1 MAFCVKRQDDF
12 TVHTQQQSRRIVGRI
27 SKRAEHG
34 CCWVGNW
41 IYAKK
46 RNVKFWR
53 FCCNFDHFSGEPT
66 AGMRRDCVATWPNVV
81 IVCNQSSTVILLFLI
96 KRRVASIEF
105 PSQIRLI
112 APLVCHAKPIYR
124 VYFWSERIFV
134 RVQAASPD
142 DNIERV
148 CLWAGEWVNPF
159 LLQFS
164 PYIILIREMRIIKM
178 SND

>member
-1 MAFCVKRQDDF
+1 MISPYTHSSRVGELSEEYQKEPSMDAAECVIEYMRKREMWSSGDF
-12 TVHTQQQSRRIVGRI
+12 VAILI
-27 SKRAEHG
+27 ILAESQPQG
-34 CCWVGNW
+34 CAEIGLQRDQMWW
-41 IYAKK
+41 SYAI
-46 RNVKFWR
+46 NLQLL
-53 FCCNFDHFSGEPT
+53 FCC
-66 AGMRRDCVATWPNVV
+66 
-81 IVCNQSSTVILLFLI
+81 SSKKDAWHQLSFHRKSASSLLLFVMQNLF
-96 KRRVASIEF
+96 KEF
-105 PSQIRLI
+105 ISGQ
-112 APLVCHAKPIYR
+112 
-124 VYFWSERIFV
+124 RIFV